1 MEINDHPVVPRDPLI
16 SICVLNYNYGQFVGQ
31 ALDSALA
38 QTYERV
44 EVIVVDDGSTDDSSR
59 VIGRY
64 GDRVR
69 ALRKENGGQASS
81 INAAFSA
88 ARGDVVMF
96 LDADDI
102 LCPEIAGAVA
112 KAFER
117 QPETAK
123 VQFRLVLADASG
135 NSLGIHVPPRPGI
148 LPSGDLREHVVR
160 YRNYAWQPTS
170 ANAHPTWV
178 LRELLPMPEKDYR
191 GNCDT
196 YLAELVPLLGPVCS
210 LDDIGLR
217 YRLHGAN
224 DFAGRRVDPERLRIK
239 LEQLTS
245 NHSRFHAL
253 ATRLGIEGVSRDPT
267 AALDPAFITFRLA
280 SLKLDPARHPLPTDR
295 APMLVVRGIKAV
307 LRHPHLSVR
316 DRFRRT
322 LWFLAVGPAPRPL
335 ARRLI
340 DFYLP
345 DGPFRPRWDRA
356 RTSLGRS
363 VQGVGGQHST

>member
-1 MEINDHPVVPRDPLI
+1 MNDHPVVPRDPLI
-16 SICVLNYNYGQFVGQ
+16 SICVLNYNYARFVGQ
-31 ALDSALA
+31 AIDSALA
-38 QTYERV
+38 QTYQRV
-44 EVIVVDDGSTDDSSR
+44 EVIVVDDGSTDDSFS
-59 VIGRY
+59 VISRY
-64 GDRVR
+64 GDRVL
-69 ALRKENGGQASS
+69 ALRKENGGQGSS
-81 INAAFSA
+81 FNAAFSA
-88 ARGDVVMF
+88 ARGDVVIF

-112 KAFER
+112 GAFER
-117 QPETAK
+117 RPETAK
-123 VQFRLVLADASG
+123 VQFRLVLADAAG
-135 NSLGIHVPPRPGI
+135 NSLGIEVPPRPGI
-148 LPSGDLREHVVR
+148 LPSGDLRDHVVR
-160 YRNYAWQPTS
+160 FRNYAWQPSS
-170 ANAHPTWV
+170 ANAHPAWV
-178 LRELLPMPEKDYR
+178 LLELLPIPEKEYPT
-191 GNCDT
+191 NCDS

-224 DFAGRRVDPERLRIK
+224 DFAGRRVNPERLRMK
-239 LEQLTS
+239 LDQLTR
-245 NHSRFHAL
+245 NHSQFHSL
-253 ATRLGIEGVSRDPT
+253 ATRLGIEGVSPDPT

-295 APMLVVRGIKAV
+295 PSMLVVRGVKAV

-345 DGPFRPRWDRA
+345 DGPSRPRWERA
-356 RTSLGRS
+356 RTSSGRV